1 MDSENKKCKGIFIF
15 KDVEEGLPD
24 YFTIVKSIPD
34 EVIYNFYLGFY
45 PSISRKFKSPFKT
58 EKDPSFCF
66 FIKNGKVLFKCF
78 STGKAGD
85 SVELVR
91 TLYSIEYKDA
101 VKKICADIKSLKVSN
116 NTVKYKKLS
125 ATDTQKS
132 VIEVILRD
140 FQTYDYLYWNQ
151 YYITKELLEKYNI
164 RACDE
169 VWLNDKLY
177 YKDSIGNPAYRFR
190 SNNLCKIYAPYSKN
204 KHLSNYDSNTIQGL
218 DQLNYNN
225 KTLIITKAYKDIV
238 ILSEHYNKSTIA
250 LNAEGNLIPDR
261 ILKYFRSKFE
271 NILCFYDNDEA
282 GIKYMIRNK
291 ELYNIDYFYFN
302 PDSPKDISDYVKK
315 FGIIDIEE
323 IKEDLIYSN
332 EEIKKL
338 I

>member
-1 MDSENKKCKGIFIF
+1 
-15 KDVEEGLPD
+15 L
-24 YFTIVKSIPD
+24 
-34 EVIYNFYLGFY
+34 
-45 PSISRKFKSPFKT
+45 
-58 EKDPSFCF
+58 
-66 FIKNGKVLFKCF
+66 
-78 STGKAGD
+78 
-85 SVELVR
+85 
-91 TLYSIEYKDA
+91 
-101 VKKICADIKSLKVSN
+101 KICADIKSLKVSN